1 MDTVISFTPT
11 QIVAWILAT
20 AAAISCIAGA
30 AAWIV
35 KGIKRVQT
43 PTERQNARL
52 TELEDRVARH
62 DKLLDSDK
70 RRIEAIEEG
79 TRVTQKA
86 LLALLDHGLSGNNKD
101 QMETAKRDL
110 ERYLIE
116 R

>member
-1 MDTVISFTPT
+1 MDTVISFTPA
-11 QIVAWILAT
+11 QIVAWILAA
-20 AAAISCIAGA
+20 AAAISCVAGA
-30 AAWIV
+30 VVWIV
-35 KGIKRVQT
+35 KGVKRVQA
-43 PTERQNARL
+43 PTERQNERL
-52 TELEDRVARH
+52 TELERRVARH
-62 DKLLDSDK
+62 DEMLDNDK

-79 TRVTQKA
+79 TRVTQRA